1 MFSILF
7 ALKGSFY
14 MQVIYRGLDVVFI
27 CGIFKFNIFFGWCDT
42 LHQSWLVR
50 SLFQGLVLGVF
61 MHYTVIINLLQHL
74 TYWNTSH
81 VSKLHVMQHL
91 VYCNTSCTVVQ
102 HFANPQHLMYCNTAC
117 FTKPHFSEL
126 KVCDQ
131 IITILWNILECYKQ
145 DYVSTF

>member
-50 SLFQGLVLGVF
+50 SLFQGLVFGSIHALYSNYKLIAAP
-61 MHYTVIINLLQHL
+61 HLLKHLTCIKTSCDATTRLLQHL
-74 TYWNTSH
+74 LYSSPT
-81 VSKLHVMQHL
+81 LR
-91 VYCNTSCTVVQ
+91 
-102 HFANPQHLMYCNTAC
+102 
-117 FTKPHFSEL
+117 
-126 KVCDQ
+126 
-131 IITILWNILECYKQ
+131 
-145 DYVSTF
+145 